1 MIVPLPAASSYY
13 CSLTE
18 MPKRQLSC
26 VASEPGG
33 GHQSPLK
40 MARIP
45 SGGQDPLK
53 MARIPSGGQD
63 PLKVA
68 RMVVGEAGLAREG

>member
-1 MIVPLPAASSYY
+1 
-13 CSLTE
+13 

-33 GHQSPLK
+33 GHMS
-40 MARIP
+40 
-45 SGGQDPLK
+45 
-53 MARIPSGGQD
+53 

-68 RMVVGEAGLAREG
+68 RLPSGGQSLVARLPSGGQSPLKVARLVVGEAGLAREG